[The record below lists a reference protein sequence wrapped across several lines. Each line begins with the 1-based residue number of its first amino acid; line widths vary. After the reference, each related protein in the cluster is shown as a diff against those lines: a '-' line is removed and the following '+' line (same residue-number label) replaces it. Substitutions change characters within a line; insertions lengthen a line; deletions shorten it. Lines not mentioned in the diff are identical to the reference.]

1 MKLTDLSTAVEVLV
15 EAIKTDYREYTL
27 RGKSEYSEVN
37 TSMIADFENKIKVT
51 DGKKYIKVITGN
63 SVWGFIVKNTEGK
76 FRAGDILMAAG
87 WSAPARNKARGNVF
101 DGYTIQWTGP
111 LYLK

>member
-1 MKLTDLSTAVEVLV
+1 MKLTDLSIAVEVLV

-27 RGKSEYSEVN
+27 RGKSEYNEVN

-51 DGKKYIKVITGN
+51 EGKKYIKVITGN

-76 FRAGDILMAAG
+76 FRSGDILMAAG